1 MKKINK
7 YVQTCRSLLESV
19 FQGASLLL
27 PRTFSVAL
35 GGCAGYSPLSYWQ
48 HIRDCALGEWRNKIA
63 ASTRLAIQ
71 VSEAKL
77 SCHKRKNLLSLGGG
91 HSKPSILVSA
101 ATVWTFAFVAFHLGF
116 PYKAIL
122 DFPMP
127 KERIGQIQR
136 I

>member
-1 MKKINK
+1 MKKKKN
-7 YVQTCRSLLESV
+7 TCKHVEVFLSPCFRGLHCSSPGPSL
-19 FQGASLLL
+19 SLW
-27 PRTFSVAL
+27 

-48 HIRDCALGEWRNKIA
+48 HIRDCGLGEWRNKIA

-71 VSEAKL
+71 GSEAKL

-101 ATVWTFAFVAFHLGF
+101 ATVWTFAFAFHLGF

-122 DFPMP
+122 DLPMP
-127 KERIGQIQR
+127 KERVGQIQR